1 LERFFFG
8 EDMISHFSSDEKVE
22 IIKEDI
28 RTLDKSIIKG
38 IDAVVDMALLFND
51 LSGDLNPELTLSINY
66 KGRVRIA
73 KNGKGVRHK

>member
-1 LERFFFG
+1 
-8 EDMISHFSSDEKVE
+8 MISHFSSDEKVE